1 MVEAGS
7 DFFIMP
13 SRYEPCGLNQLYS
26 QIYGTIPIVRNTGGL
41 IDTVIPYDKDKE
53 NATGLYIYNQ
63 NPEDI
68 YKCVKFACDLYKNKD
83 EYKKMQINAMSKDF
97 SWNLSAQNYIKVY
110 NEILNKFEN
119 KQH

>member
-53 NATGLYIYNQ
+53 NATGLYIYTQ

-68 YKCVKFACDLYKNKD
+68 Y
-83 EYKKMQINAMSKDF
+83 
-97 SWNLSAQNYIKVY
+97 
-110 NEILNKFEN
+110 
-119 KQH
+119 